1 MGKTYTLKLAAS
13 DLGQVL
19 DGLRSRSEAWHGTAQ
34 YLASGTTPHDGFII
48 EECHDAEE
56 ARAIAADYD
65 RIITII
71 ESQRNAQRPP
81 H

>member
-1 MGKTYTLKLAAS
+1 MGKIYTLKLAAT

-19 DGLRSRSEAWHGTAQ
+19 DGLHSRSEAWHGTAQ
-34 YLASGTTPHDGFII
+34 YLATGTTPHDGFVI

-56 ARAIAADYD
+56 ARAVAADYD

-71 ESQRNAQRPP
+71 ETQRNAQRPP
-81 H
+81 S